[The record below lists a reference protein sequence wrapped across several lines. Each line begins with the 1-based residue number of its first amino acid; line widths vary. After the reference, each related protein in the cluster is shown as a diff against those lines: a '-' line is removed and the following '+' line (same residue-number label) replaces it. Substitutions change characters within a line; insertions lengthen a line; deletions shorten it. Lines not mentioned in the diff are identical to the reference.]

1 MMSIE
6 LDIPSIAGFPGFMR
20 TIELI
25 RKDLSQASWHE
36 YCREKDRLAGWR
48 EFLFADP
55 YTYRAFSKPRGYP
68 GDAALMDFTYRH
80 PSIFQH
86 IASASEIGQHI
97 YRFTSASKQSDSA
110 RRRLS
115 LVAEHIRVA
124 ALLKKRI
131 RVISLASGHCRELE
145 SLYDI
150 NEKIEDIALYDGDS
164 ASMDE
169 AISAYGSIFHL
180 SPHKGNILRLKP
192 SDLKVAD
199 VVYSMGL
206 FDYLDGRLA
215 KKMIQTMAK
224 AVAPGGTLIIGNL
237 MPDAANLAYC
247 ESVMDWWMIPRSHED
262 MIDLGRA
269 LVPGCEWNCQVI
281 KEGCFSYLMANR
293 M

>member
-1 MMSIE
+1 MNIE
-6 LDIPSIAGFPGFMR
+6 LDTPSIAGFPGFMR
-20 TIELI
+20 TIESI
-25 RKDLSQASWHE
+25 RKDLSQERWHE
-36 YCREKDRLAGWR
+36 YCREADRLAAWR

-115 LVAEHIRVA
+115 LVAENIRLA
-124 ALLKKRI
+124 ALLKKKI
-131 RVISLASGHCRELE
+131 RVISFASGHCRELE

-150 NEKIEDIALYDGDS
+150 NERIEDITIYDGDS

-169 AISAYGSIFHL
+169 AVSAYGSIFHL

-199 VVYSMGL
+199 LVYSMGL
-206 FDYLDGRLA
+206 FDYLGGRLA
-215 KKMIQTMAK
+215 KKMIQIMAK
-224 AVAPGGTLIIGNL
+224 TVAPGGTLIVGNL
-237 MPDAANLAYC
+237 AHDAANLAYC

-262 MIDLGRA
+262 MIDLGRV
-269 LVPGCEWNCQVI
+269 LVPDSEWSCQVV
-281 KEGCFSYLMANR
+281 KEGCFYYLKADR
-293 M
+293 I